1 MSVQAA
7 GVAAITGAGMAIA
20 ANTAVRLVPPS
31 GPDDRLSYPL
41 SSSAF
46 AAGQVWFAVTQALMA
61 YGVYALVRSEAVKKG
76 RARSVLS
83 VLAVAGMGLTVPG
96 ELVLIAVASE
106 DVNSAAVSAA
116 SGVFGLGVLLANIGI
131 IGYGVLALRQRRWPL
146 PWRRLPLVLGS
157 FLLFVTT
164 PVSLVFGFGSV
175 ASYVVIAT
183 ADVLFVLI
191 GVALIRSDRPSGF
204 HDLEQRRPKGAVTH
218 AVARSESDR
227 EWSPAT
233 RLPAAPQTPT
243 PSGPRAGG

>member
-1 MSVQAA
+1 MSMRTA
-7 GVAAITGAGMAIA
+7 GVAAIAGAGMAIA

-31 GPDDRLSYPL
+31 VADDRLSYPL

-61 YGVYALVRSEAVKKG
+61 YGVYALVRSEAVKQS

-83 VLAVAGMGLTVPG
+83 VLAVVGMGLTVPG

-116 SGVFGLGVLLANIGI
+116 SSVFGLGVLLANLGL

-146 PWRRLPLVLGS
+146 PWRWLPLVLGS

-164 PVSLVFGFGSV
+164 PVSLVFGFGGV
-175 ASYVVIAT
+175 ASYVAITT
-183 ADVLFVLI
+183 ADLLFVLI
-191 GVALIRSDRPSGF
+191 GVALIRSDSPSGF
-204 HDLEQRRPKGAVTH
+204 QDVEQRRPKGAVGH
-218 AVARSESDR
+218 AVARGESDR

-233 RLPAAPQTPT
+233 RLPAVPPT
-243 PSGPRAGG
+243 PIPGGPRVGG